1 MWGSPWLAAVS
12 SKLIIP
18 YECPPLIVREFM
30 QVEDVQVGYPFYYQ
44 SWNKSKWKSFNPY
57 DFGVAAVGSDLVIPF
72 ECPPLIVREE
82 IFCNVTIKEKNGL
95 YGPAPLHKPVLLG
108 LARCSTVKNENYLI
122 LSPLIEVIL
131 VVDHCQNAQITNFC
145 FQSQWGKPFFIA
157 LFKFV

>member
-1 MWGSPWLAAVS
+1 MFYNAQTFLKESDRFIEHWNETISYCAVCIQTAIKS
-12 SKLIIP
+12 DFRCISLKII
-18 YECPPLIVREFM
+18 L
-30 QVEDVQVGYPFYYQ
+30 GYAQ
-44 SWNKSKWKSFNPY
+44 NINPY

-122 LSPLIEVIL
+122 LS
-131 VVDHCQNAQITNFC
+131 IT
-145 FQSQWGKPFFIA
+145 
-157 LFKFV
+157 